1 MSISGSDWLAVTGS
15 TAFHPPA
22 EWADRLRARA
32 LHEPV
37 AHDRGA
43 LLELFARHSDYYA
56 RRIGNRTGA
65 AADWSRTPPLEKGD
79 VADVPVVSPTP
90 VTAARTSGTTGFQ
103 VSIKNNAW
111 EREFRRALLYRPQS
125 FYDLPSDVT
134 QVVFVD
140 GSNCAKPDDAP
151 KLFEYGKQTYR
162 TWFIGV
168 ASEPDDALQLL
179 TALRPQLVRGI
190 SSGIVRCLE
199 CTGADLTQLGVRYV
213 APGGEYL
220 RPEWRTLLENAF
232 GADVL
237 DRYGST
243 ESGALA
249 WQCPLCRRYHAN
261 VDEIVIEASNDDRG
275 LLTTPLFVSSQ
286 PLLRYRL
293 GDYAHFDA
301 DESDCEIRLPTLT
314 LEAARR
320 DDWIVDGTGN
330 KVSPLSFQFE
340 QVPNLDAWRL
350 HQRADGSLVLYYESK
365 RPREVEPLLARQL
378 VELIADRPFE
388 LRSGVWNLAAGGKFK
403 RVSSDLAIVRSAG
416 DTSA

>member
-1 MSISGSDWLAVTGS
+1 MSISGRDWVAATGS

-22 EWADRLRARA
+22 EWADRLRERA
-32 LHEPV
+32 LQEPV
-37 AHDRGA
+37 EHDRGA
-43 LLELFARHSDYYA
+43 LLELFARHSDYYGQ
-56 RRIGNRTGA
+56 RIGAGGE
-65 AADWSRTPPLEKGD
+65 WSRIPPLEKGD
-79 VADVPVVSPTP
+79 VADVPVVSPTE
-90 VTAARTSGTTGFQ
+90 VRAARTSGTTGFQ
-103 VSIKNNAW
+103 VSIENNAW

-125 FYDLPSDVT
+125 FYDLPEDVT

-168 ASEPDDALQLL
+168 ASAPDDALALL

-190 SSGIVRCLE
+190 SSGIVRFLE
-199 CTGADLTQLGVRYV
+199 CTGADLTQLAVRYV

-220 RPEWRTLLENAF
+220 RPGWRTLLETAF

-261 VDEIVIEASNDDRG
+261 VDEIVIEAGADGR

-293 GDYAHFDA
+293 GDHAHFDA
-301 DESDCEIRLPTLT
+301 DEPDCEIRLPTLT
-314 LEAARR
+314 IEAARR
-320 DDWIVDGTGN
+320 DDWIVDGAGN

-350 HQRADGSLVLYYESK
+350 HQRADGSLVLYYESTQ
-365 RPREVEPLLARQL
+365 PGEVEPFLARQL

-388 LRSGVWNLAAGGKFK
+388 LRRGVWNFPGGGKFK
-403 RVSSDLAIVRSAG
+403 RVSSDLAVVRSAG
-416 DTSA
+416 DPSA